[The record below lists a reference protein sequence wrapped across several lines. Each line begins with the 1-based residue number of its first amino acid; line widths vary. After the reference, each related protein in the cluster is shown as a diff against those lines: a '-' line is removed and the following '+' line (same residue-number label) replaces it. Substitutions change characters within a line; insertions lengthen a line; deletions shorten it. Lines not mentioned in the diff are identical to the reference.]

1 MRILAVVRQ
10 VPDSRATLTVLADG
24 SGIDAAGVKFVCD
37 PFDEFAIEQ
46 AVQLSEARSD
56 VDEVVAMTIGPA
68 GALSTLRT
76 ALAIGAQRGIH
87 VEVEPAVMPAVMHDE
102 LYLARLLAAAIGR
115 EEHAFDLILCGKQG
129 IDNDAGELGPALAE
143 YLGLPHI
150 GAVVELT
157 IDESGSR
164 AEARRE
170 IEGGVEIVETGL
182 PALVTCEKGLVEPR
196 YPALPSIMKAK
207 KKPVE
212 TVKAEALA
220 GMANAAPATTFIG
233 LSPPPAREACK
244 IIEGEPGEMAAE
256 LVRVLREEAKVL

>member
-24 SGIDAAGVKFVCD
+24 SGIDTAGVKFVCD
-37 PFDEFAIEQ
+37 PFDEFAVEQ
-46 AVQLSEARSD
+46 AVQLSEQRSD
-56 VDEVVAMTIGPA
+56 VDEVVAITIGPA
-68 GALSTLRT
+68 GALQTLRT

-87 VEVEPAVMPAVMHDE
+87 VEVEPSFMHDE
-102 LYLARLLAAAIGR
+102 LYLARVLAAAIAR
-115 EEHAFDLILCGKQG
+115 EEQAFDLILCGKQG
-129 IDNDAGELGPALAE
+129 IDNDAGDLGPALAE
-143 YLGLPHI
+143 YLGWPHI
-150 GAVVELT
+150 GAVVELS

-170 IEGGVEIVETGL
+170 IEGGVEVVETGL
-182 PALVTCEKGLVEPR
+182 PALLTCEKGLVEPR

-212 TVKAEALA
+212 TVKADELA
-220 GMANAAPATTFIG
+220 GIADAPSAATLVG

-244 IIEGEPGEMAAE
+244 IIEGKPEEMAAE